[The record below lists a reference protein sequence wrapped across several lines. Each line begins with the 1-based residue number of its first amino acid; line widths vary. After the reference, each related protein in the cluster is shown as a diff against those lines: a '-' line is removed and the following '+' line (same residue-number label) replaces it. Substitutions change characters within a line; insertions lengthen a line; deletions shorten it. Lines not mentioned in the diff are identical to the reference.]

1 MLLLCSP
8 LISEQ
13 VFFLYINPTC
23 AHKHTHT
30 ASSLWSTRLQPCKW
44 ARERNLLLSGTATGK
59 QGITEA
65 VSYSLCSQGQHA
77 IVQWGK
83 VQHCATVWESIA
95 DHWHYIY
102 LKHWDNG
109 RLSSCF
115 HTWLDCLVWP
125 DFSSTPILQQAFS
138 HCTFG
143 TEPHYACVI
152 DLSTMAA
159 VYHSRRKIAVSLS
172 CCYYYLFIY
181 FCMYAHRMAHISVKK
196 CNSNAA
202 RTAIL
207 YALWRQFT
215 QTQTAMRNSLYNISV
230 TCEVWC
236 YLYAINNSLNWLQA
250 VPKLTWAIIQ
260 TSNVLMSMTLSILL
274 TYCL

>member
-65 VSYSLCSQGQHA
+65 VSYSLCLQGQHA
-77 IVQWGK
+77 ILHWGK

-115 HTWLDCLVWP
+115 HTWLDCLVWTR
-125 DFSSTPILQQAFS
+125 FQFHS
-138 HCTFG
+138 HPSAG
-143 TEPHYACVI
+143 
-152 DLSTMAA
+152 
-159 VYHSRRKIAVSLS
+159 
-172 CCYYYLFIY
+172 
-181 FCMYAHRMAHISVKK
+181 
-196 CNSNAA
+196 
-202 RTAIL
+202 
-207 YALWRQFT
+207 
-215 QTQTAMRNSLYNISV
+215 
-230 TCEVWC
+230 
-236 YLYAINNSLNWLQA
+236 
-250 VPKLTWAIIQ
+250 
-260 TSNVLMSMTLSILL
+260 LL
-274 TYCL
+274 TLHFWVWTTLRLCHWPEHHGSCLSL